1 MISISNACTELV
13 SSLRKIDTELSLD
26 KRTSAEDQLKVPI
39 HNFLTSVGENR
50 SARVNVFTEHRQG
63 EDDHVQ
69 GVRLDMAV
77 KNGCGQLTGHIE
89 LKAPDKSANPYRP
102 TGWTKHDKS
111 QWKRLANHS
120 NLIYTN
126 GLEWTLLRHEADRP
140 VAHVV
145 LNPAADGTL
154 PAEQETALADLLD
167 LFLSW
172 KPSTPSS
179 PRGLADTLA
188 PLTRFLRDT
197 VVEILTDNHPDA
209 LDKLYKSWSADLMP
223 GATEPQFADSFAQT
237 FTYALLLA
245 RVESDVPAEN
255 FNATAITPELRT
267 NGHRL
272 IGSVLELMA
281 QPANRALVEV
291 PVTLLEATI
300 GAVNVDKF
308 TKNADPWLYF
318 YEDFLASYDPKM
330 RADAGVY
337 YTPVEIVEAQ
347 VRLLD
352 NVLKTRFGR
361 QDGLGD
367 GDTNI
372 LDNATGTATYPLA
385 VARHVLKDAA
395 APQDVARSL
404 AKRLFAF
411 ELLMGPYSVAHMRLT
426 QLLESTGIELGKE
439 GVQVYLTNSL
449 TDPGEVSDSNEQISL
464 WEVMENI
471 NEENRKAGLV
481 KNSRTPIR
489 VILGNPPYDRGSREK
504 TLGAG
509 STRYKNVVLE
519 ETNGKLPLLEDF
531 IEPLR
536 INGQGGQA
544 KNLYNSYVYFIRWA
558 IWKACEQNKNQNG
571 VVSYITSS
579 SYLRGP
585 GFAGMREYMRK
596 VFDEIWIID
605 LGGEGRGAR
614 KEENVFAIQTP
625 VAIFVGIQHPNTA
638 TGTPKKNADRIR
650 QKATVYYQR
659 ISGTRA
665 EKLDAM
671 QAIQSP
677 EPDNF
682 DGWEKLPSGNW
693 GDKFVP
699 SSSAALSDGVPLA
712 DIFPWSVSGAQYKRK
727 WPIAPNEEVFGQ
739 RWQILFAEG
748 TADPELF
755 SEDRDCTIQSKKN
768 DLRTGVQLAPLSSES
783 AIDTMPSP
791 ARYGYRSFDRQWCLP
806 DHRLGTYIRQQLW
819 DTSSQHQIFL
829 MTVNSTPLGKGPAV
843 TLSPYVPDMDFF
855 RGSFGAKSVHPLYRS
870 GSDDAP
876 NISASLL
883 AALSSAYG
891 REVEAFEIAS
901 YVVGLLGT
909 AAYTRQFEDEL
920 AESTAHVPF
929 TADVQLFDKVA
940 DFGRRIIFEQTWG
953 ERGAQ
958 LNAFG
963 QPTGQR
969 FRGAAAIGKPTPAT
983 DYPETWGYDPATSQL
998 TVGEGRFDHVAPEV
1012 MAYEVSGMNVVAS
1025 WLGYRMKTP
1034 AGRSSSPLDQIQAD
1048 TWQHDTELLEL
1059 LWQLEFMIHAEG
1071 EGNQLLKEV
1080 LTSKKINPKDLGIPT
1095 DAERTAP
1102 PKKKLGTLDF

>member
-1 MISISNACTELV
+1 MISISNACAELV
-13 SSLRKIDTELSLD
+13 SSLRKIDTELSID

-39 HNFLTSVGENR
+39 HNFLTMVGENR
-50 SARVNVFTEHRQG
+50 SAEVNVFTEHRQG
-63 EDDHVQ
+63 KDDHVQ

-77 KNGCGQLTGHIE
+77 KNGRGQLTGHIE
-89 LKAPDKSANPYRP
+89 LKAPAKSANPYRP
-102 TGWTKHDKS
+102 IGWTKHDKS
-111 QWKRLANHS
+111 QWKRLVNHS

-126 GLEWTLLRHEADRP
+126 GWEWTLLRHEADRP

-154 PAEQETALADLLD
+154 PTDQENALADLLGQ
-167 LFLSW
+167 FLSW

-188 PLTRFLRDT
+188 PLTRFLHDT
-197 VVEILTDNHPDA
+197 VVEIITDNHPDA

-223 GATEPQFADSFAQT
+223 GATETQFADSFAQT

-281 QPANRALVEV
+281 QPSNRALVEG
-291 PVTLLEATI
+291 PVALLEATI

-308 TKNADPWLYF
+308 TQNADPWLYF

-352 NVLKTRFGR
+352 TVLKTRFGR
-361 QDGLGD
+361 QEGLGD
-367 GDTNI
+367 EDTNI
-372 LDNATGTATYPLA
+372 LDNAAGTATYPLA
-385 VARHVLKDAA
+385 VARHVLKGSP
-395 APQDVARSL
+395 APQDAARSL

-411 ELLMGPYSVAHMRLT
+411 ELLMGPYAVAHMRLT
-426 QLLESTGIELGKE
+426 QLLESTGVELGKD

-449 TDPGEVSDSNEQISL
+449 TDPGEISDANEQISL
-464 WEVMENI
+464 WEVMEEI

-481 KNSRTPIR
+481 KKSRTPIR
-489 VILGNPPYDRGSREK
+489 VILGNPPYDRGSKEK

-509 STRYKNVVLE
+509 SARYKNVILE
-519 ETNGKLPLLEDF
+519 ETNGRLPLLEDF

-536 INGQGGQA
+536 SNGQGGQA

-558 IWKACEQNKNQNG
+558 IWKACEQNKNQTG

-659 ISGTRA
+659 VCGSRA
-665 EKLDAM
+665 EKLKAM
-671 QAIQSP
+671 ATVKAP

-682 DGWEKLPSGNW
+682 AGWEKLPSGDW

-699 SSSAALSDGVPLA
+699 ASSAALSDGIPLS
-712 DIFPWSVSGAQYKRK
+712 DIFPWVYSGVQAKRK
-727 WPIAPNEEVFGQ
+727 WPIAPSQDALHKRWKELVNAPTQEAMGKLFRETGQ
-739 RWQILFAEG
+739 KTIHNAGQHLL
-748 TADPELF
+748 TLEL
-755 SEDRDCTIQSKKN
+755 
-768 DLRTGVQLAPLSSES
+768 L
-783 AIDTMPSP
+783 P
-791 ARYGYRSFDRQWCLP
+791 AVANNPTPVEATRYGYRSFDRQYVLP
-806 DHRLGTYIRQQLW
+806 DGRINDRPRAQLW
-819 DTSSQHQIFL
+819 DCFSSDQLYLVTLTSTS
-829 MTVNSTPLGKGPAV
+829 LGRGPAV

-855 RGSFGAKSVHPLYRS
+855 RGSFGAKSVHPLFRT
-870 GSDDAP
+870 DTTDAP
-876 NISASLL
+876 NITASLL
-883 AALSSAYG
+883 AALASSYG
-891 REVEAFEIAS
+891 REVKAFEIAC

-909 AAYTRQFEDEL
+909 AAYTKQFEEEL

-929 TADVQLFDKVA
+929 TADVQLFDNVA

-969 FRGAAAIGKPTPAT
+969 FRGAATIGEPTPAT
-983 DYPETWGYDPATSQL
+983 GYPETWSYDPDTSQL
-998 TVGEGRFDHVAPEV
+998 TVGAGRFDHVAPEV

-1059 LWQLEFMIHAEG
+1059 LWQLEFMIHAED
-1071 EGNQLLKEV
+1071 EGNQLLQEV
-1080 LTSKKINPKDLGIPT
+1080 LTSEKINPKDLGIPT
-1095 DAERTAP
+1095 DAERKAP

>member
-13 SSLRKIDTELSLD
+13 SNLRKIDTELSID

-39 HNFLTSVGENR
+39 HNFLTAVGENR
-50 SARVNVFTEHRQG
+50 PAQVNVFTEHRQG
-63 EDDHVQ
+63 KDDHVQ

-77 KNGCGQLTGHIE
+77 KNGRGQLTGHIE
-89 LKAPDKSANPYRP
+89 LKAPTKSANPYRP

-126 GLEWTLLRHEADRP
+126 GWEWTLIRHEADRP

-145 LNPAADGTL
+145 LNPSADGTI
-154 PAEQETALADLLD
+154 PADQETSLANLLD
-167 LFLSW
+167 QFLSW

-197 VVEILTDNHPDA
+197 VVEIITDNHPDT

-223 GATEPQFADSFAQT
+223 GATEKQFADSFAQT

-245 RVESDVPAEN
+245 RVESDVPAED
-255 FNATAITPELRT
+255 FNANAITPDLRA

-281 QPANRALVEV
+281 QPANRALVEG
-291 PVTLLEATI
+291 PVSLLEATI

-308 TKNADPWLYF
+308 TQNADPWLYF
-318 YEDFLASYDPKM
+318 YEDFLAAYDPTM

-352 NVLKTRFGR
+352 EILKTRFGR

-367 GDTNI
+367 EDTNI

-385 VARHVLKDAA
+385 VAGHVLENAVSKQDA
-395 APQDVARSL
+395 ARSL

-426 QLLESTGIELGKE
+426 QLLESTGVELGKD

-449 TDPGEVSDSNEQISL
+449 TDPGEISGDNDQISL
-464 WEVMENI
+464 WEVMEDI
-471 NEENRKAGLV
+471 TEENRKAGLV

-509 STRYKNVVLE
+509 SARYKNVILE
-519 ETNGKLPLLEDF
+519 ETNGNRELLEDF

-536 INGQGGQA
+536 LRGQGGQA

-558 IWKACEQNKNQNG
+558 MWKACEQNIYQTG

-596 VFDEIWIID
+596 VFDEVWIID

-625 VAIFVGIQHPNTA
+625 VAIFFGIQHPNTA
-638 TGTPKKNADRIR
+638 NATPKKNADRIR

-659 ISGTRA
+659 ISGTRV
-665 EKLDAM
+665 EKLAAM
-671 QAIQSP
+671 KEIKAP
-677 EPDNF
+677 APANYEK
-682 DGWEKLPSGNW
+682 WEKLPPGDW

-699 SSSAALSDGVPLA
+699 SSAAALSDGLPLE
-712 DIFPWSVSGAQYKRK
+712 DVFPWSVSGVQFKRK
-727 WPIAPNEEVFGQ
+727 WPISPSIDGLKARWNSLQSAETAEEKSLLFRETSQKTIHNAGQ
-739 RWQILFAEG
+739 NLLTLE
-748 TADPELF
+748 ELR
-755 SEDRDCTIQSKKN
+755 SVEEQPRMQEP
-768 DLRTGVQLAPLSSES
+768 V
-783 AIDTMPSP
+783 
-791 ARYGYRSFDRQWCLP
+791 RYGYRSFDRQHTLP
-806 DHRLGTYIRQQLW
+806 DGRINDRPRQQLW
-819 DTSSQHQIFL
+819 DTKSDEQIFI
-829 MTVNSTPLGKGPAV
+829 MTLTSISLGKGPAV

-855 RGSFGAKSVHPLYRS
+855 KGSFGAKSVHPLYRT
-870 GSDDAP
+870 DAKDNP
-876 NISASLL
+876 NISTALL
-883 AALSSAYG
+883 SALDEKYARDISGFEVAA
-891 REVEAFEIAS
+891 

-909 AAYTRQFEDEL
+909 SAYTKQFEDEL

-929 TADVQLFDKVA
+929 TADVELFDKVV

-958 LNAFG
+958 LNEFG

-969 FRGAAAIGKPTPAT
+969 FRGSATIGSPTT
-983 DYPETWGYDPATSQL
+983 SEDYPESWSYDAETNRL
-998 TVGEGRFDHVAPEV
+998 TVGDGRFDHVSPEV
-1012 MAYEVSGMNVVAS
+1012 IAFEVSGMNVVSS
-1025 WLGYRMKTP
+1025 WLGYRMKNP
-1034 AGRSSSPLDQIQAD
+1034 AGKSSSPLDQIQAA

-1059 LWQLEFMIHAEG
+1059 LWQLEFMIHAE
-1071 EGNQLLKEV
+1071 EVGNQLLQEV
-1080 LTSKKINPKDLGIPT
+1080 LASKKISPKDLGIPT
-1095 DAERTAP
+1095 DAERKAP
-1102 PKKKLGTLDF
+1102 PKKKLDTLDL